1 MSAKAG
7 FFVVLFVLLIG
18 VSKPAAESFASA
30 QIRATAT
37 VVMPFGFID
46 NISEPSGDNANGPD
60 LAIIDICHQKNTGI
74 IVTANGDNGI
84 IKQYRFPTHADGNK
98 SEENSKADSKSISL
112 ERAILFRDDYFL
124 QNSLLITLI
133 YSEN

>member
-7 FFVVLFVLLIG
+7 FFVVLFILLIG
-18 VSKPAAESFASA
+18 ASKTAGESFASA

-46 NISEPSGDNANGPD
+46 NIPEPFEGNANGPD
-60 LAIIDICHQKNTGI
+60 FAIIDICHQKNTGI
-74 IVTANGDNGI
+74 IVTVNGDNGI
-84 IKQYRFPTHADGNK
+84 IKQYRFPTYADKNNSG
-98 SEENSKADSKSISL
+98 ENCKESGKSIAL
-112 ERAILFRDDYFL
+112 ERAILFRDDYFF
-124 QNSLLITLI
+124 QDSCLITLI

>member
-7 FFVVLFVLLIG
+7 FFVVIFILLIG
-18 VSKPAAESFASA
+18 ASKTAAESFASA

-46 NISEPSGDNANGPD
+46 NIPEPSEGSANGSD
-60 LAIIDICHQKNTGI
+60 FAIVDICHQKNTGI
-74 IVTANGDNGI
+74 IVTVNGDNGI
-84 IKQYRFPTHADGNK
+84 IKQYRFPAHADGNK
-98 SEENSKADSKSISL
+98 SEENGEADSKSISL
-112 ERAILFRDDYFL
+112 ERAIFFRDDYFI
-124 QNSLLITLI
+124 QDSCLITLI